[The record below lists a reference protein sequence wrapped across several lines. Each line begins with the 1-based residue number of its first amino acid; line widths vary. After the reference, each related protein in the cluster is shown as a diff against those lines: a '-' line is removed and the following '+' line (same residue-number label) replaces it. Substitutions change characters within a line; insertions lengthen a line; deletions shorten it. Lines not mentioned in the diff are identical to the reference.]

1 MLDDLPRVDRI
12 LSALVEEFKA
22 DGCEIVTFEG
32 EKYARI
38 VADESQGSIHMMDVN
53 LHTLARQIERRLK

>member
-1 MLDDLPRVDRI
+1 MLDDIPRVNRI

-22 DGCEIVTFEG
+22 DGCEIITFEG
-32 EKYARI
+32 ERYARI
-38 VADESQGSIHMMDVN
+38 VADEPEGNTRMMDIN